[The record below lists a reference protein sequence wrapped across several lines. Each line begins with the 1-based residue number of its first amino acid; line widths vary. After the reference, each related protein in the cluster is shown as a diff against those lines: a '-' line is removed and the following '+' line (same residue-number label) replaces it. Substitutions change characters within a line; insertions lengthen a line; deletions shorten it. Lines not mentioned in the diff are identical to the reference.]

1 MVERTSEAESKENG
15 TSTVEEVKAETASAA
30 AAETSAAAQ
39 AVAEKPAPAASA
51 AAAETKSET
60 PLAPAA
66 SAAAAEPEPE
76 TAPAPETPRAERI
89 LRGLGYCGHY
99 LHFHSGGR
107 SGREPILC
115 RLHRAGG
122 SMSQLELGSQ
132 FELKA
137 GSLSEILAKIETAG
151 LIERT
156 RDQRDRRALTIRLTE
171 AGKQEAQRAIEAHAA
186 FRDQAF
192 SNLTDE
198 EQDELIVLLEKIRNR
213 WEELA

>member
-1 MVERTSEAESKENG
+1 MVERTSEAEAEKNG
-15 TSTVEEVKAETASAA
+15 TSTAEEVKAETPTAV
-30 AAETSAAAQ
+30 AAETSTAAQ
-39 AVAEKPAPAASA
+39 AVAEKPARSASA
-51 AAAETKSET
+51 AAAETES
-60 PLAPAA
+60 
-66 SAAAAEPEPE
+66 E

-115 RLHRAGG
+115 KLHRAGG

-156 RDQRDRRALTIRLTE
+156 RDPRDRRALTIRLTE

-192 SNLTDE
+192 SNLTEE

>member
-1 MVERTSEAESKENG
+1 MVERTSEAEAEKNG
-15 TSTVEEVKAETASAA
+15 TSMVEEVKAETPTAV
-30 AAETSAAAQ
+30 AAETSTAAQ
-39 AVAEKPAPAASA
+39 AVAEKPARSASA
-51 AAAETKSET
+51 AAAETESET
-60 PLAPAA
+60 APAPA
-66 SAAAAEPEPE
+66 S
-76 TAPAPETPRAERI
+76 APAPETPRAERI

-115 RLHRAGG
+115 KLHRAGG

-156 RDQRDRRALTIRLTE
+156 RDPRDRRALTIRLTE
-171 AGKQEAQRAIEAHAA
+171 AGKQEAQRAIEARAA

>member
-1 MVERTSEAESKENG
+1 MVERTSEAEKNG
-15 TSTVEEVKAETASAA
+15 TPTVKEVKAETPTAVAAETSTAAQAVAEEPARSASAA
-30 AAETSAAAQ
+30 AAET
-39 AVAEKPAPAASA
+39 E
-51 AAAETKSET
+51 SET
-60 PLAPAA
+60 PLA

-76 TAPAPETPRAERI
+76 AAPAPAPETPRAERI

-115 RLHRAGG
+115 KLHRAGG

-156 RDQRDRRALTIRLTE
+156 RDPRDRRALTIRLTE

-192 SNLTDE
+192 SNLTEE

>member
-1 MVERTSEAESKENG
+1 MVERTSEAEAEKDG
-15 TSTVEEVKAETASAA
+15 TSTAEEAKAETPTAV
-30 AAETSAAAQ
+30 AAETSTAAQ
-39 AVAEKPAPAASA
+39 AVAEKPARSASA
-51 AAAETKSET
+51 AAAETES
-60 PLAPAA
+60 
-66 SAAAAEPEPE
+66 E

-115 RLHRAGG
+115 KLHRAGG

-156 RDQRDRRALTIRLTE
+156 RDPRDRRALTIRLTE

>member
-1 MVERTSEAESKENG
+1 MVERTSEAEPEKND
-15 TSTVEEVKAETASAA
+15 TSTVEEVKAETPTAV
-30 AAETSAAAQ
+30 AAETSTAAQ
-39 AVAEKPAPAASA
+39 AVAEKPARSASA
-51 AAAETKSET
+51 AAAETESET
-60 PLAPAA
+60 APAHA
-66 SAAAAEPEPE
+66 S
-76 TAPAPETPRAERI
+76 APAPETPRAERI

-115 RLHRAGG
+115 KLHRAGG

-156 RDQRDRRALTIRLTE
+156 RDTRDRRALTIRLTE

-192 SNLTDE
+192 SNLTEE

>member
-1 MVERTSEAESKENG
+1 MVERTSEAEAEKNG
-15 TSTVEEVKAETASAA
+15 TSTAEEAKAETPTAV
-30 AAETSAAAQ
+30 AAETSTAAQ
-39 AVAEKPAPAASA
+39 AVAEKPARSASA
-51 AAAETKSET
+51 AAAETESET
-60 PLAPAA
+60 V
-66 SAAAAEPEPE
+66 
-76 TAPAPETPRAERI
+76 PAPETPRAERI

-115 RLHRAGG
+115 KLHRAGG

-156 RDQRDRRALTIRLTE
+156 RDPRDRRALTIRLTE

-192 SNLTDE
+192 SNLTEE